1 MNISFARKIL
11 NKKINLDKADED
23 RVQLLIQIMDFKMN
37 TKPQNHEKKNF
48 KKKKLFKANLYFLI
62 VVKWFIKVLKVK
74 HLQ

>member
-37 TKPQNHEKKNF
+37 TYKTTKS
-48 KKKKLFKANLYFLI
+48 
-62 VVKWFIKVLKVK
+62 
-74 HLQ
+74 

>member
-48 KKKKLFKANLYFLI
+48 KKKNSSKRICTF
-62 VVKWFIKVLKVK
+62 
-74 HLQ
+74 